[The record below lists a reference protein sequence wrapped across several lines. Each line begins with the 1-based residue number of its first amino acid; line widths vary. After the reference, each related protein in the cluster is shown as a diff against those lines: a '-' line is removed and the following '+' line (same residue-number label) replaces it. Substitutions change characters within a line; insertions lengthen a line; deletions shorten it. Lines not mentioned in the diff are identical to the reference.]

1 MSLFESTKY
10 AKTENST
17 SDRRKSLGKNHNK
30 KFIQLYDNYKA
41 IKTKEERYR
50 QKILSEREKSELA
63 ECSFSPKITKKK
75 QIFNKKPFE
84 AISQKDREN
93 NKLKM
98 KESLKSDAKTIDLIN
113 RQNKWLEDRN
123 NKLNHKIVEEAIKSV
138 EGCVFK
144 PEIKRLNK
152 RVISNFKK
160 ESNKI
165 VEKPE
170 SYNNFINK
178 NKKFRENKNNNI
190 NKIYEYPAAKKW
202 RSPNKNKKNKLNDY
216 DYTKHELIEDSYL
229 LKNKSS
235 SYFKMNFSTSA
246 SNRAYKEKKVVK
258 TKKSIPIS
266 KLKITN
272 ISNEE
277 LYSLIYNNEK
287 EKIEKNLN
295 DFTEENLKKIFGDK
309 KQISFRQA
317 MDGLHNALINL
328 NLSDDSDEEIIMN
341 EGEIDFENEN

>member
-1 MSLFESTKY
+1 MSLFENAKY
-10 AKTENST
+10 VKTENSF
-17 SDRRKSLGKNHNK
+17 SDKRKKLGKNYNNK
-30 KFIQLYDNYKA
+30 FHQLYDNYKA

-50 QKILSEREKSELA
+50 QKILSERGKNELA
-63 ECSFSPKITKKK
+63 EYSFSPKITKKS

-84 AISQKDREN
+84 AISQKEHQN
-93 NKLKM
+93 NKIKT
-98 KESLKSDAKTIDLIN
+98 KELLKSDTNTLDLIK
-113 RQNKWLEDRN
+113 RQSKWLAERN

-144 PEIKRLNK
+144 PEIKKLNK

-165 VEKPE
+165 VERPE
-170 SYNNFINK
+170 SYNNFIIK
-178 NKKFRENKNNNI
+178 NKKFREKKKNAKNN
-190 NKIYEYPAAKKW
+190 NKIYEYQEIKKW
-202 RSPNKNKKNKLNDY
+202 RSQNKNKKIKNNDY
-216 DYTKHELIEDSYL
+216 DYTKHELTEDSYL

-235 SYFKMNFSTSA
+235 SYIKMNFSTFPSIR
-246 SNRAYKEKKVVK
+246 SDNRKNIIK

-295 DFTEENLKKIFGDK
+295 DYTEENVEKLFRDK
-309 KQISFRQA
+309 KQINFRQA

-328 NLSDDSDEEIIMN
+328 DLSDESDD
-341 EGEIDFENEN
+341 EGEVFNEKEK